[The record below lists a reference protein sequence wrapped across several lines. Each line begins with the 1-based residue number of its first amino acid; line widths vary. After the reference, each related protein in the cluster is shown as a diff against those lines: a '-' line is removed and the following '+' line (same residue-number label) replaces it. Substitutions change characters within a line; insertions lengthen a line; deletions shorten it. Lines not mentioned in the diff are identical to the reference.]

1 MRSNSLIIDKDTNQ
15 IISYMGSKYIDNTGT
30 IQIPVADERFI
41 TKNFRYIV
49 KTAFNSLPD
58 AISAEERLLKLA
70 KQYEDTF
77 LKGVPVGGLNTE
89 DIAIIK
95 QNAKVQLL
103 SDLSNILEGNENSIA
118 VLQEKIANLEEQLI
132 EKTQI
137 INDWAKQQQRWN
149 AAEELYTQNIIDAEL
164 KIDGLEITNNALI
177 EAQIESLDLINKK
190 IDRQNDYVSSS
201 LSNMEFTRTQQVED
215 IKDILV
221 NSNNIGNISELE
233 KRLEFEIENP
243 KSITEQY
250 FRSLNRLQ
258 AKAATAGT
266 GGTGGTGGLG

>member
-77 LKGVPVGGLNTE
+77 LKGVPVGGLSDT
-89 DIAIIK
+89 DSQIIK
-95 QNAKVQLL
+95 QNAKAQLL

-118 VLQEKIANLEEQLI
+118 VLQEKIANLEQQLT
-132 EKTQI
+132 EKSQI

-149 AAEELYTQNIIDAEL
+149 ASEELYTENIIRAGME
-164 KIDGLEITNNALI
+164 IETLERANASLLQ
-177 EAQIESLDLINKK
+177 AQEESLDLVVDSIS
-190 IDRQNDYVSSS
+190 RQESYVSSS
-201 LSNMEFTRTQQVED
+201 ISNIEFQMAQQIEG
-215 IKDILV
+215 IKDQLEKAD
-221 NSNNIGNISELE
+221 NIGNVEDLTKALELE
-233 KRLEFEIENP
+233 YLNP
-243 KSITEQY
+243 KSLTEQY
-250 FRSLNRLQ
+250 FRSLNRINTFN
-258 AKAATAGT
+258 ATSGTAGSA
-266 GGTGGTGGLG
+266 GLG

>member
-1 MRSNSLIIDKDTNQ
+1 MRSNNLIIDKETNV

-30 IQIPVADERFI
+30 IQIPGADERFI

-77 LKGVPVGGLNTE
+77 LKGVPVGGLNSE
-89 DIAIIK
+89 DVAIIK

-118 VLQEKIANLEEQLI
+118 VLQEKIADLEEKLI

-137 INDWAKQQQRWN
+137 INDWAKQQERWN
-149 AAEELYTQNIIDAEL
+149 AAEELYTQNIINAEL
-164 KIDGLEITNNALI
+164 QIDGLEVANTALI
-177 EAQIESLDLINKK
+177 QAQESSLDVIAQKLE
-190 IDRQNDYVSSS
+190 RQNDYVSSS
-201 LSNMEFTRTQQVED
+201 LSDLEFQRAQQIED
-215 IKDILV
+215 IKDILEK
-221 NSNNIGNISELE
+221 SNNIKNVPDLQKILD
-233 KRLEFEIENP
+233 LQYQNP
-243 KSITEQY
+243 KSLTEQY
-250 FRSLNRLQ
+250 FRSLNRLE
-258 AKAATAGT
+258 ARAATAGT
-266 GGTGGTGGLG
+266 AGTAGLG